1 MNPELPVRA
10 TSTDIYKCS
19 PSAVVRNN
27 HFMDAQRKPKP
38 AVSVAQSKVR
48 APDRRFRATS
58 TGMGF
63 STHGAKRVSV
73 ALADVVETRQK

>member
-19 PSAVVRNN
+19 PSAIVRNN
-27 HFMDAQRKPKP
+27 HFYGLAGKPKP
-38 AVSVAQSKVR
+38 AVSVAQFKVR

-58 TGMGF
+58 TGMGC